1 MLIIMGMTDEDKA
14 FVLAALTVHDVSAYA
29 RLLLAV
35 LTLIGDD
42 TDSGRTATCPLRDL
56 ATIAGMDRRSV
67 RRSIRA
73 LEQAG
78 LLIRTRCR
86 RDDGGSAASM
96 YTVFVDRL
104 TFAPKES

>member
-1 MLIIMGMTDEDKA
+1 MIGEKETL
-14 FVLAALTVHDVSAYA
+14 VLAALTVHGVPTRA

-56 ATIAGMDRRSV
+56 ATIAGVDRRSV
-67 RRSIRA
+67 QRSIKA

-78 LLIRTRCR
+78 LLIRTRR
-86 RDDGGSAASM
+86 SHQDGGGAPSM
-96 YTVFVDRL
+96 YTVFIDRL
-104 TFAPKES
+104 TSEEPR